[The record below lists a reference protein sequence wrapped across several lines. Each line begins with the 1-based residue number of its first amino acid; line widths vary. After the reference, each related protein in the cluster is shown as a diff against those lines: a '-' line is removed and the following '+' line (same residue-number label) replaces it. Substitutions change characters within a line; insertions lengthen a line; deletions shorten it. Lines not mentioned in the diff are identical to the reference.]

1 MKEVQVGVGHIPLG
15 PDNPHPVAKIAAV
28 LANGGTI
35 RYEVLEGS
43 DMDDCWI
50 GENILPETSKLYC
63 DKKAVVTLSKALL
76 WACFNAETQD
86 IFSIQKI
93 KRVHTAYEAIWML
106 ESTLNPVCKV
116 PLEVCGYESY
126 IIIEELFDKE
136 ASIVEVPVH
145 EDISSPTTPEVPDR
159 TQSRHLSEMQAVLV
173 RLMLIPKQNEE
184 LTTEMQTL

>member
-1 MKEVQVGVGHIPLG
+1 MGVGHIPLG

-93 KRVHTAYEAIWML
+93 KRVHTALWRSLYMKTSALLQLLRFPIGRRAGICL
-106 ESTLNPVCKV
+106 RC
-116 PLEVCGYESY
+116 
-126 IIIEELFDKE
+126 
-136 ASIVEVPVH
+136 
-145 EDISSPTTPEVPDR
+145 R
-159 TQSRHLSEMQAVLV
+159 QS
-173 RLMLIPKQNEE
+173 
-184 LTTEMQTL
+184 